1 MAEAA
6 LPQNAAA
13 IDTSAIDTSAID
25 TSAIYEP
32 SLFGTYSKKIGMW
45 LFLLSDSLT
54 FGALLYAYS
63 YGRISISNWPTP
75 FHSGSIVNATVMT
88 AFLLTSSLTMVLA
101 VNAAARGNDKA
112 RVLWLLATMA
122 CGVGF
127 IVLHAKEWSNLIAEG
142 LRLPI
147 FPAVP
152 HQEAASEFVNVS
164 KEVPQFASTFFGL
177 TGMHMLHVTL
187 GVVYL
192 GVIALRRKFIPILFA
207 LWLVAWLATPAY
219 SPFHYGAHVLLI
231 AAIVCSLI
239 LWLKP
244 KVYDAADVEV
254 AGLYWHFVDL
264 VWMFIFPLV
273 YIMSTKIV

>member
-1 MAEAA
+1 MADVAVQQSLTAA
-6 LPQNAAA
+6 
-13 IDTSAIDTSAID
+13 
-25 TSAIYEP
+25 YEP

-63 YGRISISNWPTP
+63 YGRVSTPNWPTP
-75 FHSGSIVNATVMT
+75 FHSTSILNATIMT

-101 VNAAARGNDKA
+101 VRASVFGNMKA
-112 RVLWLLATMA
+112 VQWWLFATMA
-122 CGVGF
+122 CGIGF
-127 IVLHAKEWSNLIAEG
+127 VVLHGREWSHLIAEG
-142 LRLPI
+142 LTLPV

-152 HQEAASEFVNVS
+152 GAEANKEFVDVN
-164 KEVPQFASTFFGL
+164 KTVPQFAATFFGL

-192 GVIALRRKFIPILFA
+192 GVVALRKKFIPILLGF
-207 LWLVAWLATPAY
+207 WLLAWLATPSY
-219 SPFHYGAHVLLI
+219 SPFHYGSHVLLL
-231 AAIVCSLI
+231 AAIVCSVI

-244 KVYDAADVEV
+244 KVYDSSDIEV

-273 YIMSTKIV
+273 YLMSTRIV

>member
-1 MAEAA
+1 MAEAT
-6 LPQNAAA
+6 LPHNLPE
-13 IDTSAIDTSAID
+13 T
-25 TSAIYEP
+25 YEP

-54 FGALLYAYS
+54 FGALLYSYS
-63 YGRISISNWPTP
+63 YGRISIANWPTP
-75 FHSGSIVNATVMT
+75 FHSESIVNATIMT

-101 VNAAARGNDKA
+101 VRAAVHGDAKA
-112 RVLWLLATMA
+112 QRLWLLATML
-122 CGVGF
+122 CGTGF
-127 IVLHAKEWSNLIAEG
+127 VVLHGREWTHLIATG
-142 LRLPI
+142 LTLPV

-152 HQEAASEFVNVS
+152 GHAATGEFVDVAKS
-164 KEVPQFASTFFGL
+164 VPQFPATFFGL

-192 GVIALRRKFIPILFA
+192 GVVALRRNFIPIL
-207 LWLVAWLATPAY
+207 LLCWLGAWLGTPSY
-219 SPFHYGAHVLLI
+219 SPFHYGAHVLLV
-231 AAIVCSLI
+231 AAIVCSVI

-244 KVYDAADVEV
+244 KVYDSSDVEV

-273 YIMSTKIV
+273 YLMSARIV

>member
-1 MAEAA
+1 MADVAVQHSVTAA
-6 LPQNAAA
+6 
-13 IDTSAIDTSAID
+13 
-25 TSAIYEP
+25 YEP

-63 YGRISISNWPTP
+63 YGRISTPNWPTP
-75 FHSGSIVNATVMT
+75 FHSNSIMNATFMT

-101 VNAAARGNDKA
+101 VRASVFGNTKAVRG
-112 RVLWLLATMA
+112 WLLATMA
-122 CGVGF
+122 CGTAFV
-127 IVLHAKEWSNLIAEG
+127 ILHGREWNHLISEG
-142 LRLPI
+142 LTLPV
-147 FPAVP
+147 FPKVP
-152 HQEAASEFVNVS
+152 HAELNPEFANVS
-164 KEVPQFASTFFGL
+164 KTVPQFAATFFGL

-192 GVIALRRKFIPILFA
+192 GIVALRRTFIPILLG

-219 SPFHYGAHVLLI
+219 SPFHYGAHVLLLS
-231 AAIVCSLI
+231 AIVAGVI

-244 KVYDAADVEV
+244 KVYDSSDVEV

-273 YIMSTKIV
+273 YLMSTKIL